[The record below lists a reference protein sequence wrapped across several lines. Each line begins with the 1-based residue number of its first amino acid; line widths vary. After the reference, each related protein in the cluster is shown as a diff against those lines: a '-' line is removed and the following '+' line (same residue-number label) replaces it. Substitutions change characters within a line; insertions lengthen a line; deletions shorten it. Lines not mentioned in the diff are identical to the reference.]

1 MAFPT
6 LDHVVDQLR
15 TIAEDDALGADTKI
29 SDLEI
34 DSLDVMEW
42 MFEIE
47 SAADITIDE
56 SLYEPEV
63 LATATVGE
71 IYERIKQSA
80 SG

>member
-15 TIAEDDALGADTKI
+15 AIVEDDAVGADTKI
-29 SDLEI
+29 ADLEI

-47 SAADITIDE
+47 SAADISVDE
-56 SLYEPEV
+56 SLYEPEA

-71 IYERIKQSA
+71 VYERIKQSA
-80 SG
+80 FG

>member
-42 MFEIE
+42 VFEIE

>member
-15 TIAEDDALGADTKI
+15 AIVEDDAVSADTKI
-29 SDLEI
+29 ADLEI

-47 SAADITIDE
+47 SAADISVDE
-56 SLYEPEV
+56 SLYEPEA

-71 IYERIKQSA
+71 VYERIKQSA
-80 SG
+80 FG

>member
-15 TIAEDDALGADTKI
+15 AIVEDDGVGAGTKLA
-29 SDLEI
+29 DLEI

-42 MFEIE
+42 VFEIE
-47 SAADITIDE
+47 GAADITVDE
-56 SLYEPEV
+56 SIYEPEM

-71 IYERIKQSA
+71 IYERIKQAASA
-80 SG
+80 

>member
-15 TIAEDDALGADTKI
+15 AIVEDDGVGADTKLA
-29 SDLEI
+29 DLEI

-42 MFEIE
+42 VFEIE
-47 SAADITIDE
+47 GAADITVDE
-56 SLYEPEV
+56 ALYEPEV

-71 IYERIKQSA
+71 IYERIKQAASA
-80 SG
+80 